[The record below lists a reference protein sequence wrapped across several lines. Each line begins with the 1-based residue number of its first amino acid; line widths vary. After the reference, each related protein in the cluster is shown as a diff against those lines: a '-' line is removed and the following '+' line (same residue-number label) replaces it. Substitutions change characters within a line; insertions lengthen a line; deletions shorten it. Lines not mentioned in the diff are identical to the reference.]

1 MDYSAPFQIVRALF
15 LSDPDLKIKTAKWFL
30 EEIMNNDDFPVS
42 ESEDCAICMDKLEE
56 KDYIKLKA
64 SKDGKTYGCGHKFH
78 KECITKWLNTAHM
91 CPLCRHDLPV
101 DSNADEMAKIERRY
115 NELQEEQR
123 QREAR
128 AEKFSHSMFG

>member
-1 MDYSAPFQIVRALF
+1 MILLNLIP
-15 LSDPDLKIKTAKWFL
+15 
-30 EEIMNNDDFPVS
+30 

-101 DSNADEMAKIERRY
+101 DSNADEMAKIERRLEICY
-115 NELQEEQR
+115 EIL
-123 QREAR
+123 
-128 AEKFSHSMFG
+128 